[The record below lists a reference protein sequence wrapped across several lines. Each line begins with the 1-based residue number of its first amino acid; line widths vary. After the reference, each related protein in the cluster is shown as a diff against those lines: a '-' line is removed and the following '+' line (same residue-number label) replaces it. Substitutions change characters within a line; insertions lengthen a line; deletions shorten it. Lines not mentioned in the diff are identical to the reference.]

1 MVRWQRVT
9 LVPLDA
15 EGDAAEARQIILDLT
30 VDDETN
36 ISTGPYPAF
45 GRVGDF
51 HRPGTLYPFTLMGD
65 GRMDFGAHASDA
77 QRQAKLHIRA
87 ARLVQDET
95 IACDDAGV
103 ATQYRINTIA
113 ALIP

>member
-1 MVRWQRVT
+1 MVRWLRVT

-15 EGDAAEARQIILDLT
+15 GADTAEARQIILDLA

-51 HRPGTLYPFTLMGD
+51 HRPDTLYPFTLMGD
-65 GRMDFGAHASDA
+65 GRMDFGAYASDA
-77 QRQAKLHIRA
+77 QRQAKLQIRA

-103 ATQYRINTIA
+103 TTQYRISAIT